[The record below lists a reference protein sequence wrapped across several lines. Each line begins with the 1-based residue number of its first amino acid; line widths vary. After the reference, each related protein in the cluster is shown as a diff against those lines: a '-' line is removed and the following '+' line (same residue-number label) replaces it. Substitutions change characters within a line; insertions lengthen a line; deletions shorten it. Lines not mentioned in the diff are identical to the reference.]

1 MAKHFIFQDNQ
12 FYRLAPTDAKKDFW
26 LSTSAGLVS
35 KEVSDADY
43 FKVAVLK
50 SQATLNGDT
59 VDYADVTVF
68 HKQDTADD
76 DANSDVAKNVTD
88 ASEAQAILTE
98 TRDNLIADFKHYSD
112 KHYDNDAEVK
122 AMVAF
127 LEAIDIGAVTSWN
140 STDSVMEYI
149 YNLTDCPQL
158 FPLEITNN

>member
-1 MAKHFIFQDNQ
+1 MAKHFIFQDNE

-26 LSTSAGLVS
+26 LSTSASLVS

-50 SQATLNGDT
+50 SQATLSGDT
-59 VDYADVTVF
+59 VNYADTTIF
-68 HKQDTADD
+68 HKQEYDGVNA
-76 DANSDVAKNVTD
+76 DVARNITD
-88 ASEAQAILTE
+88 ASEAQAMLTQV
-98 TRDNLIADFKHYSD
+98 RDDLIADLKHYSA
-112 KHYDNDAEVK
+112 KYYDNDAEVK

-127 LEAIDIGAVTSWN
+127 LEAINISAVTSWN

-158 FPLEITNN
+158 FPLEKTNN

>member
-35 KEVSDADY
+35 KEVTDANY
-43 FKVAVLK
+43 LKVAVLK
-50 SQATLNGDT
+50 SEATLSGDT
-59 VDYADVTVF
+59 VNYADTTVF
-68 HKQDTADD
+68 HKQEYDGVTP
-76 DANSDVAKNVTD
+76 DVARNVTD
-88 ASEAQAILTE
+88 ASEAQAILTQV
-98 TRDNLIADFKHYSD
+98 RDDLIADLKHYSD

-127 LEAIDIGAVTSWN
+127 LEAINISAVTSWN

>member
-50 SQATLNGDT
+50 SQATLSGDT
-59 VDYADVTVF
+59 VNYADTTIF
-68 HKQDTADD
+68 HKQEYDGVNA
-76 DANSDVAKNVTD
+76 DVARNITD
-88 ASEAQAILTE
+88 ASEAQAMLTQV
-98 TRDNLIADFKHYSD
+98 RDDLIADLKHYSA
-112 KHYDNDAEVK
+112 KYYDNDAEVK

-127 LEAIDIGAVTSWN
+127 LEAINISAVTSWN

>member
-50 SQATLNGDT
+50 SQATLSGDT
-59 VDYADVTVF
+59 VNYADTTIF
-68 HKQDTADD
+68 HKQEYDGVNA
-76 DANSDVAKNVTD
+76 DVARNITD
-88 ASEAQAILTE
+88 ASEAQAMLTQV
-98 TRDNLIADFKHYSD
+98 RDDLIADLKHYSA
-112 KHYDNDAEVK
+112 KYYDNDAEVK

-127 LEAIDIGAVTSWN
+127 LEAINISAVTSWN

-158 FPLEITNN
+158 FPLEKTNN

>member
-76 DANSDVAKNVTD
+76 DANSD
-88 ASEAQAILTE
+88 EAQAILTE

-127 LEAIDIGAVTSWN
+127 LEAINISAVTSWN

>member
-127 LEAIDIGAVTSWN
+127 LEGIDTSAVTSFAAN
-140 STDSVMEYI
+140 QSIFEYI
-149 YNLTDCPQL
+149 YDLPGCPQIY
-158 FPLEITNN
+158 PLELFY

>member
-50 SQATLNGDT
+50 SIATLSGDT
-59 VDYADVTVF
+59 VNYADITVF
-68 HKQDTADD
+68 HKQEYDGVTP
-76 DANSDVAKNVTD
+76 DVAKNVTD

-98 TRDNLIADFKHYSD
+98 TRDNLIADLKHYSD
-112 KHYDNDAEVK
+112 KYYDNDAEVK

-127 LEAIDIGAVTSWN
+127 LEAINISAVTSWN